1 MPPVGADDVII
12 RTQAGAR
19 TGGDGLLTDVGMQV
33 AGDLPGGVHLEGFLL
48 APADP
53 EHLLVDA
60 QKGRGAF
67 EGGPLAALA
76 RRLRGGRPN
85 TCIQGPPFS
94 WPLALYSLP
103 KEMSHIYLTCGS
115 CPAPSRGPPKHLHPG
130 TSFLLAPGTL
140 NLYRGQPRHNRR
152 AAMGGSV
159 TISPRCGRIDRLEP
173 LRSGR
178 PAEYIGKKAIWSTG
192 TRWLR
197 EGLSKTGLKIL
208 KVNKGN
214 DRDIAN
220 FHETPQGRGLI
231 RARRVL
237 RIGHGRISS
246 EGPQKSEMAGDGGPH
261 CRVADVGN

>member
-103 KEMSHIYLTCGS
+103 KEMSHIYL
-115 CPAPSRGPPKHLHPG
+115 
-130 TSFLLAPGTL
+130 

-173 LRSGR
+173 LDRPDTRVRVFDLMRPPQLERVFPAVALNPMMGTGSCQAAPTGAFADEPLTVAISLGR
-178 PAEYIGKKAIWSTG
+178 PGRPNTSHPTSASKPG
-192 TRWLR
+192 TCLSLGPSWHSGHRRLR
-197 EGLSKTGLKIL
+197 L
-208 KVNKGN
+208 
-214 DRDIAN
+214 
-220 FHETPQGRGLI
+220 P
-231 RARRVL
+231 RAAHMRMTSFAHPWW
-237 RIGHGRISS
+237 G
-246 EGPQKSEMAGDGGPH
+246 A
-261 CRVADVGN
+261 

>member
-1 MPPVGADDVII
+1 MERSALALVVARPLAQELGQKPLHRPALGQDVAVPPVGADDVII

-103 KEMSHIYLTCGS
+103 KEMSHIYL
-115 CPAPSRGPPKHLHPG
+115 
-130 TSFLLAPGTL
+130 

-208 KVNKGN
+208 KVNNGN

-220 FHETPQGRGLI
+220 FHETPQGRSLI
-231 RARRVL
+231 PDRRAGAYCRSRRT
-237 RIGHGRISS
+237 
-246 EGPQKSEMAGDGGPH
+246 
-261 CRVADVGN
+261 